1 MADVML
7 TTIDNPYNPFT
18 QFDRWYVFDCQ
29 RGYDTCAILAR
40 ISRNSDEL
48 SETDQEIAIEEAINE
63 MLFFNVSGKH
73 KKVYRNAPELTT

>member
-1 MADVML
+1 MANVML

-29 RGYDTCAILAR
+29 MGYDTCAILAR

-48 SETDQEIAIEEAINE
+48 SEADQEIAIEEAINE

-73 KKVYRNAPELTT
+73 KKVYENAPELTT

>member
-7 TTIDNPYNPFT
+7 TTIDNPYDPVT

-29 RGYDTCAILAR
+29 SGYDTCAILAR

-48 SETDQEIAIEEAINE
+48 SEADQEIAIEEAINE

>member
-7 TTIDNPYNPFT
+7 TTIDNPHDPFT

-29 RGYDTCAILAR
+29 SGYDTCAILAR

-48 SETDQEIAIEEAINE
+48 SEADQEIAIEEAINE

-73 KKVYRNAPELTT
+73 KKVYRNTPELTT

>member
-1 MADVML
+1 MANVML

-29 RGYDTCAILAR
+29 MGYDTCAILAR

-48 SETDQEIAIEEAINE
+48 SEADQEIAIEEAINE
-63 MLFFNVSGKH
+63 MLSSTCRVNTRRFTRMLLN
-73 KKVYRNAPELTT
+73 

>member
-29 RGYDTCAILAR
+29 KGYDTCAILAR

-48 SETDQEIAIEEAINE
+48 SEADQEIAIEEATSE
-63 MLFFNVSGKH
+63 KPVFNASVKNN
-73 KKVYRNAPELTT
+73 KVYSNAPECTT